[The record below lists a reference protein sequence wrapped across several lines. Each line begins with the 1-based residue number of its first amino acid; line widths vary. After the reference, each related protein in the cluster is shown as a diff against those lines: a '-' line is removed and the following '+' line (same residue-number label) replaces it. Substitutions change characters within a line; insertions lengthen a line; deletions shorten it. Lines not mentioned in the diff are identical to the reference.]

1 MFQINAWFYF
11 LVTFLSPLNIN
22 RGKISTGS
30 LIRDGG
36 RGPWG
41 GWRGMQERLM
51 EVSVSSGSVC
61 PLANRIICVLFGRFK
76 KLSC

>member
-1 MFQINAWFYF
+1 
-11 LVTFLSPLNIN
+11 
-22 RGKISTGS
+22 
-30 LIRDGG
+30 
-36 RGPWG
+36 
-41 GWRGMQERLM
+41 MQERLM